1 VLTRVLSSSQE
12 ALLREE
18 RGLLMRLR
26 ASLARIDA
34 GVEQQESLDQSI
46 AQLDELFL
54 LVVVGEFN
62 AGKSAFINGLI
73 GQPLLVEG
81 VTPTTAVI
89 TLLEYGETHEQTV
102 RQANLLTIK
111 APVELL
117 REIRIVDTPGTNAI
131 IREHEAMTSE
141 FIPRSDLVFFVTS
154 ADRPF
159 TETER
164 GFMEQI
170 RAWGKKIVVV
180 VNKSDILQGPGEIAE
195 IRSFVIENARSLLGF
210 EPEIFFVSAKLAF
223 RAKRG
228 EPSVWAASGFE
239 ALENY
244 VSKTLNASHRAQLK
258 LLNPLG
264 VGATIAGRQLTAIR
278 DRRALLNDDFAT
290 LEQVEDQL
298 GLYQRDMERDFDLR
312 MADVENVLLEMERR
326 GHHFFDDTMRIGRV
340 MDLLNRS
347 RVQEAFGRQVVADAP
362 QQIERKVSELI
373 DWLIDSDLRH
383 WQGVTGH
390 LAKRRQ
396 QYAGQ
401 IVDNPDTERFH
412 FDRRRM
418 IDSVGREA
426 QKVVDGYDRQKEA
439 SDLADGARNAVATAA
454 AVGAGAVGLGAIVTV
469 AASTAAADVT
479 GLVMASVLAAIGFFV
494 IPAKRKKGK
503 DEMRQKIAEVRER
516 LGSALRAQF
525 KKEIARSTERIRG
538 SIAPYSRFVRAEGE
552 KLEAT
557 EKDLASV
564 ASDLASLRRRIE
576 ST

>member
-1 VLTRVLSSSQE
+1 
-12 ALLREE
+12 
-18 RGLLMRLR
+18 MRLR
-26 ASLARIDA
+26 SALARIDA
-34 GVEQQESLDQSI
+34 GADQQQALDQSI

-62 AGKSAFINGLI
+62 AGKSAFINALI
-73 GQPLLVEG
+73 GQALMKEG

-89 TLLEYGETHEQTV
+89 TVLEYGDTPEQTV
-102 RQANLLTIK
+102 RQANLLVVK

-131 IREHEAMTSE
+131 IREHEAMTAE

-170 RAWGKKIVVV
+170 RGWGKKIVIV
-180 VNKSDILQGPGEIAE
+180 VNKSDILEGPAQVAE
-195 IRSFVIENARSLLGF
+195 IRSFVAENAKSLLGF
-210 EPEIFFVSAKLAF
+210 QPEIFFVSAKLAL

-239 ALENY
+239 ALEQY
-244 VSKTLNASHRAQLK
+244 VATTLNTSGRAQLK

-264 VGATIAGRQLTAIR
+264 VAVAVAERQLTSVR
-278 DRRALLNDDFAT
+278 DRRSLLKDDFST
-290 LEQVEDQL
+290 LEQVEGQL
-298 GLYQRDMERDFDLR
+298 ELYRRDMERDFELR

-326 GHHFFDDTMRIGRV
+326 GHQFFDDTMRIGRV

-347 RVQEAFGRQVVADAP
+347 RVQEAFERQVVADAP

-373 DWLIDSDLRH
+373 DWIIDSDVRH
-383 WQGVTGH
+383 WQGVTAH

-401 IVDNPDTERFH
+401 MIENPDTERFH

-426 QKVVDGYDRQKEA
+426 QQVVDGYDRQKEA
-439 SDLADGARNAVATAA
+439 SELADGARNAVATAA
-454 AVGAGAVGLGAIVTV
+454 AVGAGAVGLGAIVTI

-479 GLVMASVLAAIGFFV
+479 GLVMASVLAAVGFFV

-503 DEMRQKIAEVRER
+503 DEMRQKIAEVRQR
-516 LGSALRAQF
+516 LGESLRAQF
-525 KKEIARSTERIRG
+525 KKEIARSGERIRG

-552 KLEAT
+552 KLEGT
-557 EKDLASV
+557 ENELASV
-564 ASDLASLRRRIE
+564 ASELASLRGRIE
-576 ST
+576 RS

>member
-1 VLTRVLSSSQE
+1 VRLQ
-12 ALLREE
+12 ALLA
-18 RGLLMRLR
+18 R
-26 ASLARIDA
+26 ADA
-34 GVEQQESLDQSI
+34 SDDQQQALNQSI

-62 AGKSAFINGLI
+62 AGKSAFINALL
-73 GQPLLVEG
+73 GQPLMKEG

-89 TLLEYGETHEQTV
+89 TVLEYGDTAEQTV
-102 RQANLLTIK
+102 RQGKLLVIK
-111 APVELL
+111 APIDLL

-131 IREHEAMTSE
+131 IREHETMTAE

-164 GFMEQI
+164 AFMDHI
-170 RAWGKKIVVV
+170 RGWGKKIVVV
-180 VNKSDILQGPGEIAE
+180 VNKSDILEGLVQVSE
-195 IRSFVIENARSLLGF
+195 IRAFVAGNARSLLGF
-210 EPEIFFVSAKLAF
+210 EPDIFFVSSKLAL

-244 VSKTLNASHRAQLK
+244 VSTSLNASGRAQLK

-264 VGATIAGRQLTAIR
+264 VATTVAARQLASVR
-278 DRRALLNDDFAT
+278 DRRTLLKDDFAT
-290 LEQVEDQL
+290 LEQVENQL
-298 GLYQRDMERDFDLR
+298 AIYQRDMERDFALR
-312 MADVENVLLEMERR
+312 IADVENVLHEMEKR
-326 GHHFFDDTMRIGRV
+326 GYMFFDDTMRIGRV

-347 RVQEAFGRQVVADAP
+347 RVQEAFSRQVVADAP
-362 QQIERKVSELI
+362 QQIDRKVGELI

-383 WQGVTGH
+383 WQGVTAH
-390 LAKRRQ
+390 LTKRRQ
-396 QYAGQ
+396 QYAGEL
-401 IVDNPDTERFH
+401 IDNPDTERFH

-426 QKVVDGYDRQKEA
+426 QRVVDGYDRQKEA

-479 GLVMASVLAAIGFFV
+479 GLVMASLIATIGFFV

-503 DEMRQKIAEVRER
+503 EEMRRKIAEVRQR
-516 LGSALRAQF
+516 LGDALRTQF
-525 KKEIARSTERIRG
+525 QKEIARATDRIRT

-552 KLEAT
+552 KLETT
-557 EKDLASV
+557 EAELVNLSTELTA
-564 ASDLASLRRRIE
+564 LRSRIE
-576 ST
+576 AA